1 MTNSTTQRN
10 EQRIVIHTDGAC
22 IGNPGPGGWAVLFQT
37 LEGEQEIRRKTI
49 SGGTQDT
56 TNNRMEMLAAI
67 EALERLKNREK
78 PVSIIS
84 DSQLLIKGMN
94 DWLHGW
100 KLNGW
105 KSSSGKQ
112 VKNVDLWKRLD
123 ALDQDRLISWE
134 WVKGHAGDPFNE
146 LVDGLANA
154 SALRQ
159 AG

>member
-1 MTNSTTQRN
+1 
-10 EQRIVIHTDGAC
+10 
-22 IGNPGPGGWAVLFQT
+22 
-37 LEGEQEIRRKTI
+37 
-49 SGGTQDT
+49 
-56 TNNRMEMLAAI
+56 MLAAI